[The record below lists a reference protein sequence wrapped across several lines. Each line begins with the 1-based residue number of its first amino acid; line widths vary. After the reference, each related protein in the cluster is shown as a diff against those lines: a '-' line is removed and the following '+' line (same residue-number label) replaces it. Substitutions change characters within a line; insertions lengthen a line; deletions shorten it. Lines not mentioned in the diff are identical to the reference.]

1 MSYVC
6 MRTKHV
12 VFVVLVKWFRLGY
25 RVFCQVYALVSLC
38 FVKCCVLYLE
48 EEEEEEDEG
57 VAMSSVVSAV
67 DVDVMNT

>member
-1 MSYVC
+1 
-6 MRTKHV
+6 
-12 VFVVLVKWFRLGY
+12 
-25 RVFCQVYALVSLC
+25 
-38 FVKCCVLYLE
+38 VLYLE

>member
-1 MSYVC
+1 M
-6 MRTKHV
+6 
-12 VFVVLVKWFRLGY
+12 FVVLVKWFRLGY

-38 FVKCCVLYLE
+38 FGKCCVLYL

-57 VAMSSVVSAV
+57 VAMSSVFAV